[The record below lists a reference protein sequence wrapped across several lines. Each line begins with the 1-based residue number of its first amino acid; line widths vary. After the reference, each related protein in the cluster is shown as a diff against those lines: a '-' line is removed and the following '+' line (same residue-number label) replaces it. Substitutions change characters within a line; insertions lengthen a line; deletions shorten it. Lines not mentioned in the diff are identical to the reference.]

1 MLALVRRKVDCLRV
15 RSIINIGGRGN
26 ASNQLSGPYGIE
38 FDKITNILYIADLR
52 NNRIMTYEKNA
63 INGTV
68 AFGGQDAGVNKTQLS
83 SPLGIYLDY
92 LSNSLLIANHVA
104 HNILRWIRSEHE
116 WILMAGDINGVANS
130 TPSTLQQATDMV
142 LDPMGNMYVSDRN
155 NYRIQLFM
163 SGEYV
168 GKTIAGVAGVSGI
181 NASLLGSPWSL
192 KLDNQ
197 LNLYVADTGNH
208 RVQKFLRY

>member
-1 MLALVRRKVDCLRV
+1 MLALVRRKVDCLRE

-92 LSNSLLIANHVA
+92 LSNSLLIANHGV
-104 HNILRWIRSEHE
+104 HNVVRWIRSEHE
-116 WILMAGDINGVANS
+116 WILMAGDINGVPNS
-130 TPSTLQQATDMV
+130 TSTTLRQATDMV
-142 LDPMGNMYVSDRN
+142 LDPMGNMYVCDRN
-155 NYRIQLFM
+155 NQRIQLFKA
-163 SGEYV
+163 GEYV
-168 GKTIAGVAGVSGI
+168 GQTIAGTTGVSGI
-181 NASLLGSPWSL
+181 NASLLNYPWSL

-197 LNLYVADTGNH
+197 LNLYVLDTYNH
-208 RVQKFLRY
+208 RVQQFLRY

>member
-1 MLALVRRKVDCLRV
+1 MLALVRRKVNCLRE

-92 LSNSLLIANHVA
+92 LSNSLLIANHGV
-104 HNILRWIRSEHE
+104 HNVVRWIRSEHE
-116 WILMAGDINGVANS
+116 WILMAGDINGVPNS
-130 TPSTLQQATDMV
+130 TSTTLRQATDMV
-142 LDPMGNMYVSDRN
+142 LDPMGNMYVCDRN
-155 NYRIQLFM
+155 NQRIQLFKA
-163 SGEYV
+163 GEYV
-168 GKTIAGVAGVSGI
+168 GQTIAGTTGVSGI
-181 NASLLGSPWSL
+181 NASLLNYPWSL

-197 LNLYVADTGNH
+197 LNLYVLDTNNH

>member
-1 MLALVRRKVDCLRV
+1 MLALVRRKVNCLRE

-92 LSNSLLIANHVA
+92 LSNSLLIANHGV
-104 HNILRWIRSEHE
+104 HNVVRWIRSEHE
-116 WILMAGDINGVANS
+116 WILMAGDINGVPNS
-130 TPSTLQQATDMV
+130 TSTTLRQATDMV
-142 LDPMGNMYVSDRN
+142 LDPMGNMYVCDRN
-155 NYRIQLFM
+155 NQRIQLFKA
-163 SGEYV
+163 GEYV
-168 GKTIAGVAGVSGI
+168 GQTIAGTTGVSGI
-181 NASLLGSPWSL
+181 NASLLNYPWSL

-197 LNLYVADTGNH
+197 LNLYVLDTYNH
-208 RVQKFLRY
+208 RVQQFLRY

>member
-1 MLALVRRKVDCLRV
+1 MLALVRRKVDCLRE

-38 FDKITNILYIADLR
+38 LDKITNILYIADLR

-104 HNILRWIRSEHE
+104 HNILRWIRSERQ

-142 LDPMGNMYVSDRN
+142 LDPMGNMYVADRN

-163 SGEYV
+163 AGEYV
-168 GKTIAGVAGVSGI
+168 GKTIAGVTGAVGI
-181 NASLLGSPWSL
+181 NASLLGAPWSL